1 MKNIKKKLKNKKF
14 KLKENLIKNKKKVNS
29 NINII
34 SSEKYPN
41 LHSRNCSKKE
51 SRNLLNLTPN
61 STASSSM
68 RKLLTIYPTKPSIN
82 YKNDIIGKYEKDAKL
97 NKFLMNLKLNEYNYN
112 YLRKQIRNECGIH
125 IVKKRNKSTF
135 SGILYDLELVN
146 RLIKVKKEKSCN
158 NKTYNDFSFVSSY
171 DFSFNDISFS
181 HIYIPVINKRSRNIN
196 NFQTFSNN
204 FNSKRKNNHL

>member
-61 STASSSM
+61 STAASSM
-68 RKLLTIYPTKPSIN
+68 RKLLTVNPTKPSIYN
-82 YKNDIIGKYEKDAKL
+82 KNESVEKEVKL
-97 NKFLMNLKLNEYNYN
+97 NQFLMNLKLNEYNYN

-125 IVKKRNKSTF
+125 KVKKRNKRNF
-135 SGILYDLELVN
+135 SDMPFDLELVN
-146 RLIKVKKEKSCN
+146 RLVKVKKEKSLK
-158 NKTYNDFSFVSSY
+158 NKSVNDFSFVSSY

-181 HIYIPVINKRSRNIN
+181 HIHIPVINKRSRNIN
-196 NFQTFSNN
+196 NFNYTHSNN
-204 FNSKRKNNHL
+204 FNIKRKNIKNL